1 MNNKEL
7 IEFVLYHEKDI
18 KRAVFEKREDGCTPK
33 TGGGGSGHC
42 RVSDITAQKAIQN
55 ILDVPAVVIEYG
67 ASVAGKRNTLTL
79 RNPEKWLKVISG
91 VRQILTGRAAGTLL
105 KLRYTDNK
113 TQSEVCSAM
122 HINKAR
128 YFTLKADVLLAAE
141 AYATGLGLLNTRH

>member
-18 KRAVFEKREDGCTPK
+18 KRAVFEKREDGCLPK

-55 ILDVPAVVIEYG
+55 VLDVSAVVIECG

-79 RNPEKWLKVISG
+79 RHPEKWLKAVSG
-91 VRQILTGRAAGTLL
+91 VRQILTGRAAGALL
-105 KLRYTDNK
+105 KLRYADNL
-113 TQSEVCSAM
+113 TQREVCEAM